1 MGVIEANH
9 NAAPGQCTRQR
20 CQQQPAQIAA
30 ALQPGEDNTAD
41 GHRGG
46 ADKGGNKRVPRGI
59 LYGRSKKHGSQQQEE
74 PYKDED
80 SDQNGADGK
89 AADDRPARING
100 RRREQREAGGGD
112 AVAIRWHG
120 DSFKQRERQYRAD
133 GGSLPEAAVNC
144 R

>member
-46 ADKGGNKRVPRGI
+46 ADKGGNKRVP
-59 LYGRSKKHGSQQQEE
+59 YGFPCGRAKERS
-74 PYKDED
+74 
-80 SDQNGADGK
+80 
-89 AADDRPARING
+89 
-100 RRREQREAGGGD
+100 
-112 AVAIRWHG
+112 
-120 DSFKQRERQYRAD
+120 
-133 GGSLPEAAVNC
+133 
-144 R
+144 